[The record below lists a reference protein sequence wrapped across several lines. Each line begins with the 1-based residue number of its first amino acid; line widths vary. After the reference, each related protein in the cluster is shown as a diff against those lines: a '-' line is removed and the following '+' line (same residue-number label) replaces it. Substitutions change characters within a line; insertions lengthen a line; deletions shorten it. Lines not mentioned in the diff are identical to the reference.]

1 MIIKSFTAESAA
13 AALKKVRS
21 EMGGEAVVLKTRKID
36 GPGNNRVEIT
46 ACLDKVSVARA
57 SVILPEQKNHLKSD
71 AQKSHTV
78 PTRFETTD
86 SASNVLDRGIS
97 YRLTMIENTLEK
109 LTGAIAFGK
118 GNCFEDG
125 DIGEIEAKL
134 RRADISESYL
144 VSLREKFD
152 EEKQGTDKTE
162 TKAREILK
170 TDLAQLLTSGINL
183 KNGDQVVFLGWPA
196 SGKTSV
202 MGKMA
207 AHLVMQNKKV
217 KLLSLDNLKVG
228 AYEEIS
234 SYADLLGLEHDNLFD
249 TEIKK
254 NQADKILL
262 IDTPF
267 ISNREDKLK
276 ELQAGVE
283 ALKPTYRL
291 LVISALTRSSDIME
305 LLDTFKIFKPSHLV
319 LTMTDMTRRLGVAVS
334 TCHQLGI
341 KLAYVT
347 DGPGGIGR
355 LELPDVDSLLSSL
368 LNEEVAIASA

>member
-1 MIIKSFTAESAA
+1 
-13 AALKKVRS
+13 
-21 EMGGEAVVLKTRKID
+21 MGGEAVVLKTRKID
-36 GPGNNRVEIT
+36 GPGDNRVEIT
-46 ACLDKVSVARA
+46 ACIDKVSVARA

-71 AQKSHTV
+71 PRKPHTV
-78 PTRFETTD
+78 PTRFEATD
-86 SASNVLDRGIS
+86 SASNALDRDVS

-109 LTGAIAFGK
+109 LTGAIVDGK
-118 GNCFEDG
+118 ENDSEDG

-134 RRADISESYL
+134 RHADISESYL
-144 VSLREKFD
+144 VSLRGKFN
-152 EEKQGTDKTE
+152 EEKQASDGKE

-170 TDLAQLLTSGINL
+170 TDLVRLLTSGINL
-183 KNGDQVVFLGWPA
+183 KNGNRVVFLGWPA
-196 SGKTSV
+196 CGKTSV

-207 AHLVMQNKKV
+207 AHLVMQKKKV

-234 SYADLLGLEHDNLFD
+234 SYADLLGLEHDNPFD

-254 NQADKILL
+254 NQADEILL
-262 IDTPF
+262 IDTPS
-267 ISNREDKLK
+267 ISCREGKLK

-283 ALKPTYRL
+283 ALKPDYCL
-291 LVISALTRSSDIME
+291 LVISALTRSSDITE
-305 LLDTFKIFKPSHLV
+305 LLDTFKTFKPSYLV
-319 LTMTDMTRRLGVAVS
+319 LTMTDLTRRLGAAVS
-334 TCHQLGI
+334 ACYQLGI

-347 DGPGGIGR
+347 DSPGGIGR

>member
-1 MIIKSFTAESAA
+1 
-13 AALKKVRS
+13 
-21 EMGGEAVVLKTRKID
+21 MGGEAVVLKTRKID